1 MKTVILRTKQNIVH
15 SVVTTDLDCVRVNG
29 YFKRVIRM
37 TEFKKASAA
46 MKREAIDE
54 LKKKL
59 IGDIIMIYEHEYPTA
74 SDELDEFYHDV
85 LNLIRNA

>member
-1 MKTVILRTKQNIVH
+1 M
-15 SVVTTDLDCVRVNG
+15 
-29 YFKRVIRM
+29 M
-37 TEFKKASAA
+37 TEFEKASAA
-46 MKREAIDE
+46 MKREAVDE

-59 IGDIIMIYEHEYPTA
+59 IGDIIMIYGHEYSTA